1 MTATDLWKLTASELL
16 EAYAAR
22 RASPVEA
29 MQAVL
34 ARVVSVNPTINAL
47 FHIVE
52 EEALA
57 QARASEQRWAK
68 NAPLGALDGI
78 PVSVKDSVAVAGM
91 PNWRGSLAYRNTPW
105 SHYDSPPAARLK
117 EAGAIIF
124 AKATMPDLGMLVSGV
139 STAHGVT
146 RNPWNLAFNTGGSSS
161 GGAAAVAARLGPLTV
176 GSDIAGSVRL
186 PASLCGL
193 ASIKPTQ
200 GRIPHLPA
208 SPIRSAGPLAR
219 TVKDAALLLSVL
231 AGPDARDYGS
241 LAPNAIAYHDN
252 LTDSLAGL
260 KLGLV
265 LESGFGVVPEPAVR
279 TAIEAAAAC
288 IGAAGAEIVFLP
300 PLLDFDPTAALNR
313 ILAVRSRLELDTLPL
328 KAREGVHPAILRFC
342 AEAHRTTG
350 MELGRDYDAM
360 ERLKSA
366 AVALTAK
373 VDFLLAPTAPMVN
386 FPADAI
392 APDPDDP
399 LRAAAFTAA
408 FNQSGQPA
416 AVVCCGF
423 DSRGLPIGLQIVGSR
438 FDDVGVLSVAHAYE
452 ARRGFAINWPD
463 VGGAGAIA
471 SSRQQS
477 QGAEYD

>member
-1 MTATDLWKLTASELL
+1 
-16 EAYAAR
+16 
-22 RASPVEA
+22 
-29 MQAVL
+29 
-34 ARVVSVNPTINAL
+34 
-47 FHIVE
+47 
-52 EEALA
+52 
-57 QARASEQRWAK
+57 
-68 NAPLGALDGI
+68 
-78 PVSVKDSVAVAGM
+78 
-91 PNWRGSLAYRNTPW
+91 
-105 SHYDSPPAARLK
+105 
-117 EAGAIIF
+117 
-124 AKATMPDLGMLVSGV
+124 
-139 STAHGVT
+139 
-146 RNPWNLAFNTGGSSS
+146 
-161 GGAAAVAARLGPLTV
+161 
-176 GSDIAGSVRL
+176 
-186 PASLCGL
+186 
-193 ASIKPTQ
+193 
-200 GRIPHLPA
+200 
-208 SPIRSAGPLAR
+208 
-219 TVKDAALLLSVL
+219 
-231 AGPDARDYGS
+231 
-241 LAPNAIAYHDN
+241 
-252 LTDSLAGL
+252 
-260 KLGLV
+260 
-265 LESGFGVVPEPAVR
+265 
-279 TAIEAAAAC
+279 
-288 IGAAGAEIVFLP
+288 
-300 PLLDFDPTAALNR
+300 
-313 ILAVRSRLELDTLPL
+313 
-328 KAREGVHPAILRFC
+328 
-342 AEAHRTTG
+342 